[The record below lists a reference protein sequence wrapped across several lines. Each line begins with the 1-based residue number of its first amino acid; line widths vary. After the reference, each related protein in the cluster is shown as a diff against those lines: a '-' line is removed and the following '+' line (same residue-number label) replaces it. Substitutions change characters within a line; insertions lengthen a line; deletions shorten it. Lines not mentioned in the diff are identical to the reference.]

1 MDILLRLAAVTA
13 IALWH
18 QWSGRVCA

>member
-1 MDILLRLAAVTA
+1 MNILLRLAAVTA